1 MGLFASC
8 IAHDC
13 LATVGY
19 ADKLCQGIPAESFA
33 RMPFKDMNSAAF
45 NIGHLSIYPARM
57 AGLIGHAGAIANPAG
72 WEDLFK
78 AGAPCVDAGTYPS
91 KDALMAHYMAGH
103 QKIAELLTELDDGV
117 LAGPSPA
124 EGVFK
129 ERFPVLGQAVLF
141 LCNNHQMMHL
151 GQISAWRRVMGL
163 GSAM

>member
-1 MGLFASC
+1 MGVFASS
-8 IAHDC
+8 IAHGC
-13 LATVGY
+13 LVTLGY
-19 ADKLCQGIPAESFA
+19 ADKLCHGIPADSFS

-57 AGLIGHAGAIANPAG
+57 AALIGHEGTISNPEG

-78 AGAPCVDAGTYPS
+78 AGAPCVDAGTYPM
-91 KDALMAHYMAGH
+91 KDALIAHYRASH
-103 QKIAELLTELDDGV
+103 QKVAELLTELDDAV
-117 LAGPSPA
+117 LAGPNPA
-124 EGVFK
+124 EGALK

-151 GQISAWRRVMGL
+151 GQVSAWRRAMGL